1 MKDSMK
7 LKNTAELN
15 SLTCKELEVELLA
28 LRKHQFTLRM
38 KKASGALDK
47 THFVT
52 LVRKAIARVK
62 TIMTEKA
69 GDSHVK

>member
-1 MKDSMK
+1 MKDTK
-7 LKNTAELN
+7 ELN
-15 SLTCKELEVELLA
+15 NMTIDELKTELLS
-28 LRKHQFTLRM
+28 LRKEQFTLRM

-52 LVRKAIARVK
+52 MVRRAIAKVK

-69 GDSHVK
+69 G